1 MPMDDLVELL
11 EKPVAEEKYLIAGW
25 HQWADAGAISSGLP
39 QYLINQTGAR
49 KIGEIKPDGFY
60 LFQVP
65 GTHHLLRPEVKLDEG
80 YRKELTSRRNEF
92 FYAGDERKG
101 LLIFLGEEPHL
112 SVERYAEAFFDAV
125 QALGVK
131 RVAAVGGVYGA
142 MPYDKEREISC
153 VYSLR
158 GMKDELAKYAVKF
171 SDYEGGATIGTYLV
185 DRAETRSIEF
195 IDFYAFVP
203 AYDFEQLST
212 LLQGIRIETDFKAWY
227 DLMRR
232 FNHMF
237 DLGID
242 LSDLGRQSDELLS
255 SMESKI
261 EELEGKMPQ
270 LKVRE
275 YLEELA
281 RNFKE
286 VPFMPLDDVW
296 ERELGDLFKDDLEG

>member
-1 MPMDDLVELL
+1 MPMDDLVELW
-11 EKPVAEEKYLIAGW
+11 ENPVAEEKYMLAGW

-39 QYLINQTGAR
+39 QYLIGQTGAR

-60 LFQVP
+60 LFQMP
-65 GTHHLLRPEVKLDEG
+65 GTHHLLRPEIKLDDG

-92 FYAGDERKG
+92 FYAGDETKG

-112 SVERYAEAFFDAV
+112 NVERYAEAFFDAV
-125 QALGVK
+125 QALGVR

-158 GMKDELAKYAVKF
+158 GMKNELAKYAVKF

-185 DRAETRSIEF
+185 DRAEAKGVEF

-212 LLQGIRIETDFKAWY
+212 LLQGVRIESDFKAWY

-242 LSDLGRQSDELLS
+242 LSDLERRSDELLA

-261 EELEGKMPQ
+261 DELEKKMPQ

-275 YLEELA
+275 YLEKLA
-281 RNFKE
+281 MDFKE
-286 VPFMPLDDVW
+286 TPFMPLDDVW
-296 ERELGDLFKDDLEG
+296 ERELGDLFKDDLDD